1 MFDIIFLSYNEPNA
15 NENWELLK
23 SRFPYARRLHGVKG
37 IHRAHQIAAQ
47 MMGLP
52 DKIWFVDGDNVIA
65 DDFDFT
71 PPLDLWD
78 DAVYVYR
85 SKNAVN
91 DLVYGYGGIKLFPK
105 LKTANMPTDG
115 VDMTT
120 SISENFIPIDNVAS
134 ITKFNTDPY
143 NAWRSGFRECV
154 KLSSRVIDRQNDNE
168 TKERLNI
175 WCTVGG
181 DRAYGDHV
189 IAGARQGKEYGL
201 STRGDKE
208 KIKLIN
214 DNSWLKK
221 KFDEQ
226 YS

>member
-1 MFDIIFLSYNEPNA
+1 MFDIVFLSYNEPNA
-15 NENWELLK
+15 DENWNLLK

-37 IHRAHQIAAQ
+37 IHRAHQVAAQ
-47 MMGLP
+47 MLGLP
-52 DKIWFVDGDNVIA
+52 DKIWFVDGDNIIA

-71 PPLDLWD
+71 PPLDLWE

-154 KLSSRVIDRQNDNE
+154 KLSSRIIDRQINHE
-168 TKERLNI
+168 TEERLNT
-175 WCTVGG
+175 WCTVGSE
-181 DRAYGDHV
+181 RPYGEYA
-189 IAGARQGKEYGL
+189 IAGAQQGKEYGL
-201 STRGDKE
+201 SARGDKE

>member
-1 MFDIIFLSYNEPNA
+1 MFDIVFLSFCEPNA
-15 NENWELLK
+15 DENWQLLK

-37 IHRAHQIAAQ
+37 IHRAHQVAAK
-47 MMGLP
+47 MLGLP
-52 DKIWFVDGDNVIA
+52 NKIWFVDGDNVVS

-71 PPLDLWD
+71 APIDLWD

-105 LKTANMPTDG
+105 SKTASMPTNS

-120 SISENFIPIDNVAS
+120 SISENFIPVDIIAS
-134 ITKFNTDPY
+134 TTNFNTDPY

-154 KLSSRVIDRQNDNE
+154 KLSSRIIDRQINHE
-168 TKERLNI
+168 TEERLNT
-175 WCTVGG
+175 WCTVGN
-181 DRAYGDHV
+181 DRPYGEYV
-189 IAGARQGKEYGL
+189 IAGAKQGKEYGL
-201 STRGDKE
+201 SSKGDKE

-221 KFDEQ
+221 KFNEQ
-226 YS
+226 YF

>member
-1 MFDIIFLSYNEPNA
+1 MFDIVFLSYNEPNA
-15 NENWELLK
+15 NENWQSLK

-47 MMGLP
+47 MLGLP
-52 DKIWFVDGDNVIA
+52 DKIWFVDGDSVVL
-65 DDFDFT
+65 DDFDFA
-71 PPLDLWD
+71 PPVDLWD

-105 LKTANMPTDG
+105 FQTANMPTNS

-120 SISENFIPIDNVAS
+120 SISENFIPIDTIAS

-154 KLSSRVIDRQNDNE
+154 KLSSQIIKRQVDKE
-168 TKERLNI
+168 TQERLDI
-175 WCTVGG
+175 WCSVGR
-181 DRAYGDHV
+181 DRAYGEYV
-189 IAGARQGKEYGL
+189 LAGANQGKEYGL
-201 STRGDKE
+201 EVKGDVE
-208 KIKLIN
+208 KLKLIN
-214 DNSWLKK
+214 DNLWLQKR
-221 KFDEQ
+221 FDEQ